1 MGGPSN
7 VHDMI
12 SALEDKQMHWR
23 LAVKRADVQVDLLQ
37 LMVSES
43 DVLADVGVESGGD
56 DLDSLVV
63 GVQLVGV

>member
-1 MGGPSN
+1 
-7 VHDMI
+7 
-12 SALEDKQMHWR
+12 MHWR
-23 LAVKRADVQVDLLQ
+23 LAVERADVQVDLLQ